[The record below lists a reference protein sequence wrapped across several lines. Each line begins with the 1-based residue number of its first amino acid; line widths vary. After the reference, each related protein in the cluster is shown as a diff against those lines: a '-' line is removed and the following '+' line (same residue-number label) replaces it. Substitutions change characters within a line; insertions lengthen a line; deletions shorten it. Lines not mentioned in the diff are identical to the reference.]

1 MSNTFNSDP
10 QSPWHHFAT
19 NKSNDIFFVSDF
31 AQRCSILEDEE
42 KCLQNE
48 GSINQNTT
56 KPTLAAEAQPL
67 PFIYQDSPFKGS
79 MDFE

>member
-1 MSNTFNSDP
+1 MTYSFNSDP

-19 NKSNDIFFVSDF
+19 DKSNDIFFVSDF

-48 GSINQNTT
+48 FSIIQNTT

-67 PFIYQDSPFKGS
+67 SFICQDSPFKGS